1 MRILD
6 RYGYIPSE
14 LRDDGGLDS
23 GILAHPEHW
32 RAAIYHDLVLLKDP
46 GSRFTFVQCRH
57 SLRRHGIELQGT
69 VDLMTQIIDRFLKH
83 LHRQGVVCRC
93 RNKWSCEIDYV
104 QVVATIEMA
113 EEARQQQAQ
122 RDEEER
128 LADQQ
133 RRRREKE
140 RRVQQAATVFAARRT
155 RQTRSL
161 TASADA
167 PVRQD
172 EQATVPCR
180 A

>member
-1 MRILD
+1 
-6 RYGYIPSE
+6 
-14 LRDDGGLDS
+14 
-23 GILAHPEHW
+23 
-32 RAAIYHDLVLLKDP
+32 
-46 GSRFTFVQCRH
+46 
-57 SLRRHGIELQGT
+57 
-69 VDLMTQIIDRFLKH
+69 MTQIIDRFLKH

-180 A
+180 ACGEPLTILLAGGYHILCVPNQVAGKMRPEPPVKEEGTLF